1 MRKTKRVMAV
11 VLAATMVFGS
21 SLTTFAEEPVTSGG
35 TNGAGTLEGHVNKH
49 VISVTLPVIQAGS
62 TPFAY
67 TMDPER
73 LVNET
78 NAAKYAAGSTFTD
91 SAKTNGVYFQTGEK
105 AYDDKSTVLKAK
117 SESSADVKLTVDV
130 EVESAATDITLVDA
144 APALTGENVV
154 KDPQL
159 YLALKVDDT
168 TKAVKTSEKV
178 SIETTIAGKD
188 SNFETVVENN
198 AYVYKAKTGDGI
210 TWNEAEIQMS
220 GVASK
225 ASAEGLTAPTLKV
238 TWKYEDPAETPA
250 VSLSN
255 ASVNTTDDGVD
266 YDVTFTKGTALTCE
280 FTGLGED
287 VTLSSVTWGTSISD
301 MTSTTSNVPLSDAS
315 FTINANMWGSANA
328 GDVKYIKLT
337 TSDSVVKVI
346 KVTIA

>member
-1 MRKTKRVMAV
+1 MRKTRRVMAV

-21 SLTTFAEEPVTSGG
+21 SLTAFAEEPVTSGG
-35 TNGAGTLEGHVNKH
+35 TNGAGTSEGHVNKH
-49 VISVTLPVIQAGS
+49 VISVTLPVIPDGS

-78 NAAKYAAGSTFTD
+78 NAAKYAEGSTFTD

-144 APALTGENVV
+144 APALTGEDAVT
-154 KDPQL
+154 DPQL

-168 TKAVKTSEKV
+168 TKAVKSSEKV
-178 SIETTIAGKD
+178 SIETTIEGKD
-188 SNFETVVENN
+188 GNFETKYENG
-198 AYVYKAKTGDGI
+198 AYVYKAKTGDSI

-238 TWKYEDPAETPA
+238 TWKYEDPADAASTY
-250 VSLSN
+250 VSRTTVSAN
-255 ASVNTTDDGVD
+255 NTN
-266 YDVTFTKGTALTCE
+266 
-280 FTGLGED
+280 
-287 VTLSSVTWGTSISD
+287 VTLSLPDGVSISSVTLYKVSAPTTAVALAANDHYSVSGTTMSFVDTMLTAWGAG
-301 MTSTTSNVPLSDAS
+301 STIEVA
-315 FTINANMWGSANA
+315 
-328 GDVKYIKLT
+328 Y
-337 TSDSVVKVI
+337 SDSHVDTLTVE
-346 KVTIA
+346 

>member
-1 MRKTKRVMAV
+1 MRKTRRVMAV

-21 SLTTFAEEPVTSGG
+21 SLTAFAEEPVTSGG
-35 TNGAGTLEGHVNKH
+35 TNGAGTSEGHVNKH
-49 VISVTLPVIQAGS
+49 VISVTLPVIPDGS

-78 NAAKYAAGSTFTD
+78 NAAKYAEGSTFTD
-91 SAKTNGVYFQTGEK
+91 TAKTNGVYFQTGEK

-117 SESSADVKLTVDV
+117 SESSADVKLTVEV

-144 APALTGENVV
+144 APALTGEDAVT
-154 KDPQL
+154 DPQL

-168 TKAVKTSEKV
+168 TKAVKSSEKV
-178 SIETTIAGKD
+178 SIETTIEGKD
-188 SNFETVVENN
+188 GNFETKYENG
-198 AYVYKAKTGDGI
+198 AYVYKAKTGDSI

-250 VSLSN
+250 TPSISLSGTYSRANENIEFDLSNIGDLTISGIKGYLADGETEISGSFASGSWSIN
-255 ASVNTTDDGVD
+255 AAKTKLVINGTTAPFGAGAVGQSRGIGLVLSDGSIIK
-266 YDVTFTKGTALTCE
+266 VTFTVAE
-280 FTGLGED
+280 
-287 VTLSSVTWGTSISD
+287 
-301 MTSTTSNVPLSDAS
+301 
-315 FTINANMWGSANA
+315 
-328 GDVKYIKLT
+328 
-337 TSDSVVKVI
+337 
-346 KVTIA
+346 

>member
-11 VLAATMVFGS
+11 VLAATMVLGS
-21 SLTTFAEEPVTSGG
+21 SLTAFADEPVTSGG
-35 TNGAGTLEGHVNKH
+35 TNGAGTSEGHVNKH
-49 VISVTLPVIQAGS
+49 VISVTLPVIPDGS

-78 NAAKYAAGSTFTD
+78 NAAKYAEGSTFTD

-130 EVESAATDITLVDA
+130 EVESATTDITLVDA
-144 APALTGENVV
+144 APALTGEGAVT
-154 KDPQL
+154 DPQL

-168 TKAVKTSEKV
+168 TKAVKSSEKV

-188 SNFETVVENN
+188 SNFETVVESG
-198 AYVYKAKTGDGI
+198 AYVYKAKTGDSI

-238 TWKYEDPAETPA
+238 TWKYEDPSADSGTEVSAVAASGENDLLVRLVSGVNADAAKISAAKVNGTA
-250 VSLSN
+250 VSSENIAVSGSGNVWLKGVVSE
-255 ASVNTTDDGVD
+255 AGTYSVEITYDG
-266 YDVTFTKGTALTCE
+266 TKY
-280 FTGLGED
+280 
-287 VTLSSVTWGTSISD
+287 V
-301 MTSTTSNVPLSDAS
+301 
-315 FTINANMWGSANA
+315 GSYT
-328 GDVKYIKLT
+328 KE
-337 TSDSVVKVI
+337 
-346 KVTIA
+346 

>member
-11 VLAATMVFGS
+11 VLAATMVLGS
-21 SLTTFAEEPVTSGG
+21 SLTAFAEDAVTSGG
-35 TNGAGTLEGHVNKH
+35 TNGEGTSEGHVNKH
-49 VISVTLPVIQAGS
+49 VISVTLPVIAEGA

-78 NAAKYAAGSTFTD
+78 NAAKYAEGSTFTD
-91 SAKTNGVYFQTGEK
+91 TAKTNGVYFQTGEK

-130 EVESAATDITLVDA
+130 EVESAATDIELVDA
-144 APALTGENVV
+144 APALTGEDMVT
-154 KDPQL
+154 DPQL

-168 TKAVKTSEKV
+168 TKAVKSTEKV
-178 SIETTIAGKD
+178 SIETTIEGKD
-188 SNFETVVENN
+188 SNFETVVESNN
-198 AYVYKAKTGDGI
+198 YVYKAKTGDSI

-250 VSLSN
+250 TPSIALSGTYSRANDAIEFNISNVGDLTIDGIKGYLADGETEISGSFASGSWSIN
-255 ASVNTTDDGVD
+255 AAKTKLVINGTTAPFGAGAVGQTRGIGLVLSDGSIIKT
-266 YDVTFTKGTALTCE
+266 TFTVAE
-280 FTGLGED
+280 
-287 VTLSSVTWGTSISD
+287 
-301 MTSTTSNVPLSDAS
+301 
-315 FTINANMWGSANA
+315 
-328 GDVKYIKLT
+328 
-337 TSDSVVKVI
+337 
-346 KVTIA
+346 

>member
-1 MRKTKRVMAV
+1 MRKTRRVMAV

-21 SLTTFAEEPVTSGG
+21 SLTAFAEEPVTSGG
-35 TNGAGTLEGHVNKH
+35 TNGAGTSEGHVNKH
-49 VISVTLPVIQAGS
+49 VISVTLPVIPDGS

-78 NAAKYAAGSTFTD
+78 NAAKYAEGSTFTD
-91 SAKTNGVYFQTGEK
+91 TAKTNGVYFQTGEK

-144 APALTGENVV
+144 APALTGEDAVT
-154 KDPQL
+154 DPQL

-168 TKAVKTSEKV
+168 TKAVKASEKV

-198 AYVYKAKTGDGI
+198 AYVYKAKTGDSI

-238 TWKYEDPAETPA
+238 TWKYEDPADAASTY
-250 VSLSN
+250 VSRTTVSAN
-255 ASVNTTDDGVD
+255 NTN
-266 YDVTFTKGTALTCE
+266 
-280 FTGLGED
+280 
-287 VTLSSVTWGTSISD
+287 VTLSLPDGVSISSVTLYKVSAPTKAVALAANDHYSVSGTTMSFVDTMLTAWGAG
-301 MTSTTSNVPLSDAS
+301 STIEVA
-315 FTINANMWGSANA
+315 
-328 GDVKYIKLT
+328 Y
-337 TSDSVVKVI
+337 SDSHVDTLTVE
-346 KVTIA
+346 

>member
-1 MRKTKRVMAV
+1 MRKTRRVMAV
-11 VLAATMVFGS
+11 VLAATMVLGS
-21 SLTTFAEEPVTSGG
+21 SLTAFADEPVTSGG
-35 TNGAGTLEGHVNKH
+35 TNGAGTSEGHVNKH
-49 VISVTLPVIQAGS
+49 VISVTLPVIPDGS

-78 NAAKYAAGSTFTD
+78 NAAKYAEGSTFTD
-91 SAKTNGVYFQTGEK
+91 TAKTNGVYFQTGEK

-144 APALTGENVV
+144 APALTGEGAVT
-154 KDPQL
+154 DPQL

-168 TKAVKTSEKV
+168 TKAVKSSEKV

-188 SNFETVVENN
+188 SNFETVVESG
-198 AYVYKAKTGDGI
+198 AYVYKAKTGDSI

-238 TWKYEDPAETPA
+238 TWKYEDPSADPGTEVSAVAASGENDLLVRLVSGVNADAAKISAAKVNGTA
-250 VSLSN
+250 VSSENIAVSGSGNVWLKGVVSE
-255 ASVNTTDDGVD
+255 AGTYSVEITYDG
-266 YDVTFTKGTALTCE
+266 TKYVGRYTKE
-280 FTGLGED
+280 
-287 VTLSSVTWGTSISD
+287 
-301 MTSTTSNVPLSDAS
+301 
-315 FTINANMWGSANA
+315 
-328 GDVKYIKLT
+328 
-337 TSDSVVKVI
+337 
-346 KVTIA
+346 

>member
-1 MRKTKRVMAV
+1 MRKTRRVMAV

-21 SLTTFAEEPVTSGG
+21 SLTAFAEEPVTSGG
-35 TNGAGTLEGHVNKH
+35 TNGAGTSEGHVNKH
-49 VISVTLPVIQAGS
+49 VISVTLPIIPDGS

-78 NAAKYAAGSTFTD
+78 NAAKYAEGSTFTD
-91 SAKTNGVYFQTGEK
+91 TAKTNGVYFQTGEK

-130 EVESAATDITLVDA
+130 EVESASTDIELVDT
-144 APALTGENVV
+144 APALTGEDAVTE
-154 KDPQL
+154 PQL

-178 SIETTIAGKD
+178 SIETTIEGKD
-188 SNFETVVENN
+188 DNFEIKYENG
-198 AYVYKAKTGDGI
+198 AYVYKAKTGDSI

-238 TWKYEDPAETPA
+238 TWKYEDPADAASTY
-250 VSLSN
+250 VSRTTVSAN
-255 ASVNTTDDGVD
+255 NTN
-266 YDVTFTKGTALTCE
+266 
-280 FTGLGED
+280 
-287 VTLSSVTWGTSISD
+287 VTLSLPDGVSISSVTLYKVSAPTTAVALAANDHYSVSGTTMSFVDTMLTAWGAG
-301 MTSTTSNVPLSDAS
+301 STIEVA
-315 FTINANMWGSANA
+315 
-328 GDVKYIKLT
+328 Y
-337 TSDSVVKVI
+337 SDSHVDTLTVE
-346 KVTIA
+346 

>member
-1 MRKTKRVMAV
+1 MRKTRRVMAV

-21 SLTTFAEEPVTSGG
+21 SLTAFAEEPVTSGG
-35 TNGAGTLEGHVNKH
+35 TNGAGTSEGHVNKH
-49 VISVTLPVIQAGS
+49 VISVTLPVIPDGS

-78 NAAKYAAGSTFTD
+78 NAAKYAEGSTFTD

-144 APALTGENVV
+144 APALTGEDAVT
-154 KDPQL
+154 DPQL

-178 SIETTIAGKD
+178 SIETTIEGKD
-188 SNFETVVENN
+188 GNFETKYENG
-198 AYVYKAKTGDGI
+198 AYVYKAKTGDSI

-238 TWKYEDPAETPA
+238 TWKYEDPAEDSSAGYTS
-250 VSLSN
+250 VSAITGS
-255 ASVNTTDDGVD
+255 ASAISVTLPDGVT
-266 YDVTFTKGTALTCE
+266 VSKIELFKAAAPTTAVNMT
-280 FTGLGED
+280 TNHY
-287 VTLSSVTWGTSISD
+287 TLSGTTYTFKSD
-301 MTSTTSNVPLSDAS
+301 MVSAWKGGKLVFTYSDDKTDTVA
-315 FTINANMWGSANA
+315 IN
-328 GDVKYIKLT
+328 
-337 TSDSVVKVI
+337 
-346 KVTIA
+346 

>member
-1 MRKTKRVMAV
+1 MRKTRRVMAV
-11 VLAATMVFGS
+11 VLAATMVLGS
-21 SLTTFAEEPVTSGG
+21 SLTAFADEPVTSGG
-35 TNGAGTLEGHVNKH
+35 TNGAGTSEGHVNKH
-49 VISVTLPVIQAGS
+49 VISVTLPVIPDGS

-78 NAAKYAAGSTFTD
+78 NAAKYAEGSTFTD
-91 SAKTNGVYFQTGEK
+91 TAKTNGVYFQTGEK

-144 APALTGENVV
+144 APALTGEGAVT
-154 KDPQL
+154 DPQL

-168 TKAVKTSEKV
+168 TKAVKSSEKV

-188 SNFETVVENN
+188 SNFETVVESG
-198 AYVYKAKTGDGI
+198 AYVYKAKTGDSI

-238 TWKYEDPAETPA
+238 TWKYEDPSADPGTEVSAVAASGENDLLVRLVSGVNADAAKISAAKVNGTA
-250 VSLSN
+250 VSSENIAVSGSGNVWLKGVVSE
-255 ASVNTTDDGVD
+255 AGTYSVEITYDG
-266 YDVTFTKGTALTCE
+266 TKY
-280 FTGLGED
+280 
-287 VTLSSVTWGTSISD
+287 V
-301 MTSTTSNVPLSDAS
+301 
-315 FTINANMWGSANA
+315 GSYT
-328 GDVKYIKLT
+328 KE
-337 TSDSVVKVI
+337 
-346 KVTIA
+346 